1 MHFAR
6 VLGSIGVLGLCVAC
20 RAAVPELVDQSG
32 AANDEPG
39 ESTRALEPP
48 ATDERVLPGVAS
60 AAVESQPG
68 SETGGS
74 ETGGSETGGSET
86 GGSESETSETG
97 GSETGARL
105 CSRPYSLSGSPGKG
119 AGTRE
124 SAGDSSKYE
133 AATRRLERGLEVS
146 IGEGPGQPWTTKL
159 GVEFDGLDPSAR
171 HTVEIVDAQGKRM
184 KSLVLDFEARGSEEL
199 CLGFN
204 DFYGTWQLRALRS
217 GQRCGPCVTDSKASS
232 RR

>member
-48 ATDERVLPGVAS
+48 ATDEQKLPGAAS
-60 AAVESQPG
+60 APVESQLG

-74 ETGGSETGGSET
+74 ETGGSETGG
-86 GGSESETSETG
+86 SETG

-119 AGTRE
+119 SGTRE
-124 SAGDSSKYE
+124 SAGDSSKHE

-146 IGEGPGQPWTTKL
+146 IGEGPGQPWTTKV

-171 HTVEIVDAQGKRM
+171 HTIEIVDAQGKRM

-204 DFYGTWQLRALRS
+204 DFYGTWQLRALRR
-217 GQRCGPCVTDSKASS
+217 GQRCGPCVTDSRTSP